1 MTMHNLL
8 SQAVVLHRAG
18 DLDAAEKIYR
28 DVLRAEP
35 KNPDALHLLGV
46 VCRQRG
52 DLDCAL
58 ELLKKACFESP
69 SNPLF
74 ISDWAD
80 ALQDNKLYREAVACY
95 ARVLSIDPDNVQ
107 ALVKSALALKN
118 TGDFETAL
126 INVQKALRIKP
137 DFPQAHN
144 AAGLVCAAREKYEEA
159 IFYFRE
165 ALRLDAD
172 FIEAYSNLGNAQ
184 SAAGDFNA
192 AIVSF
197 KEALS
202 RNPDFFEAYYNM
214 GNCLRETNNFDE
226 AIACYKAALRV
237 KPLSVGSMI
246 NLGEALQTIGNFTES
261 ETVYRKILALS
272 DKKNAPGYAMAYS
285 NLLLCMNY
293 NPAYS
298 PEQLREEHLRFG
310 KLFLSPQAEA
320 KRYNV
325 RTTPGTKIRIGYV
338 SPDFCMHPASRFIEP
353 ILRFHDKTAF
363 DIFCYSDA
371 IRPDEISEKMRP
383 LCTSWRDISKTSDDQ
398 VVELIKSDDI
408 DILVDL
414 SGHTAHNR
422 LLVFAKKPA
431 PIQAS
436 YLGYPNTTGLSAID
450 YYLSD
455 NMVDPMGH
463 DRFYVEKLLY
473 LENCFCTFMPYENTP
488 SVNYL
493 PAKKAGHITFG
504 SLHTL
509 TRLNAQVIDLWSAL
523 LRTLASSRLC
533 IIRNTLVGSV
543 RERLYT
549 EFETRGISRA
559 RIDMQNT
566 LPPGGHM
573 ALFHDIDISL
583 DTFPWSGHT
592 TACESLWMG
601 VPVVTLCGDRH
612 AGRMVS
618 SILTAAGLTDCI
630 AHTHDEY
637 IAIARSLASSQDA
650 LRDLRQGL
658 RDRMAQSVLCD
669 AKGFTKRLEDAYQK
683 MASRLS

>member
-1 MTMHNLL
+1 MHHLL
-8 SQAVVLHRAG
+8 SQAVAFHRMG

-28 DVLRAEP
+28 DILKAES

-46 VCRQRG
+46 VCRQHG

-80 ALQDNKLYREAVACY
+80 ALQDKKLFKEALACY

-126 INVQKALRIKP
+126 IFAQKALRIKP

-197 KEALS
+197 KEALR

-226 AIACYKAALRV
+226 AIVCYKAALRV
-237 KPLSVGSMI
+237 KPLAAEALI
-246 NLGEALQTIGNFTES
+246 NLGEALQTIGNITEAES
-261 ETVYRKILALS
+261 CCRKILALC
-272 DKKNAPGYAMAYS
+272 DKKNVMTYAMAYS

-293 NPAYS
+293 NPLYS
-298 PEQLREEHLRFG
+298 PEQLHEEHCRFG
-310 KLFLSPQAEA
+310 KTFYSPQAGA
-320 KRYNV
+320 RRGAGYGKSR
-325 RTTPGTKIRIGYV
+325 TKIRIGYV

-353 ILRFHDKTAF
+353 VLRFHDKTAF

-371 IRPDEISEKMRP
+371 IRPDEISEKVRQ
-383 LCTSWRDISKTSDDQ
+383 LSTSWKDISHVSDDQ
-398 VVELIKSDDI
+398 VVDLIKSDKI
-408 DILVDL
+408 NLLVDL

-431 PIQAS
+431 PIQVS
-436 YLGYPNTTGLSAID
+436 YLGYPNTTGISAID

-463 DRFYVEKLLY
+463 DRFYAEKLFR
-473 LENCFCTFMPYENTP
+473 LENCFCAFMPYDNTLP
-488 SVNYL
+488 VNEL
-493 PAKKAGHITFG
+493 PAQKTGHITFG

-509 TRLNAQVIDLWSAL
+509 TRLNSQVIDLWSGL

-533 IIRNTLVGSV
+533 IVRNTLVGSV

-549 EFETRGISRA
+549 EFEARGVHRS
-559 RIDMQNT
+559 RIDMRNT
-566 LPPGGHM
+566 LPLGGHL

-630 AHTHDEY
+630 AQTHDEY

-669 AKGFTKRLEDAYQK
+669 AKGFTKRLEEAYRK
-683 MASRLS
+683 MVV

>member
-1 MTMHNLL
+1 MHNLL

-422 LLVFAKKPA
+422 LLVFANPGVL
-431 PIQAS
+431 PW
-436 YLGYPNTTGLSAID
+436 LSE
-450 YYLSD
+450 YYRIIGNRLLS
-455 NMVDPMGH
+455 
-463 DRFYVEKLLY
+463 
-473 LENCFCTFMPYENTP
+473 
-488 SVNYL
+488 
-493 PAKKAGHITFG
+493 
-504 SLHTL
+504 
-509 TRLNAQVIDLWSAL
+509 
-523 LRTLASSRLC
+523 
-533 IIRNTLVGSV
+533 VG
-543 RERLYT
+543 
-549 EFETRGISRA
+549 
-559 RIDMQNT
+559 
-566 LPPGGHM
+566 
-573 ALFHDIDISL
+573 
-583 DTFPWSGHT
+583 
-592 TACESLWMG
+592 
-601 VPVVTLCGDRH
+601 
-612 AGRMVS
+612 
-618 SILTAAGLTDCI
+618 
-630 AHTHDEY
+630 
-637 IAIARSLASSQDA
+637 
-650 LRDLRQGL
+650 
-658 RDRMAQSVLCD
+658 
-669 AKGFTKRLEDAYQK
+669 
-683 MASRLS
+683 